1 VRTRRR
7 TVIADA
13 YQLWRQVLRKLIE
26 GFGSYCV
33 VGEASDGRTLLEH
46 IETMKPEILVTEV
59 ALPTLDGIRALRQ
72 LADTTP
78 GLRVLILSE
87 IEDPEVVCEA
97 FAAGAMGYVSKSEN
111 VIVLRRALGAISRG
125 FSFLSPRVAG
135 MILKQI
141 GGGRGRGKP
150 VPLIELE
157 LLRLVAKGCSDRTIA
172 SALGVGREAV
182 NYYRLDLLRR
192 LPQMSF
198 ASGHFA

>member
-1 VRTRRR
+1 MRTRWR

-13 YQLWRQVLRKLIE
+13 HQLWRHVLRRLIE
-26 GFGSYCV
+26 GFGSYRV
-33 VGEASDGRTLLEH
+33 VGEAPDGGTLLEH
-46 IETMKPEILVTEV
+46 IEAVKPEILVTEV

-72 LADTTP
+72 LAGTTP

-87 IEDPEVVCEA
+87 VEDPEIVCEA

-125 FSFLSPRVAG
+125 FSFLSPQIARG
-135 MILKQI
+135 ILRQA
-141 GGGRGRGKP
+141 GGGRGSGKP

-157 LLRLVAKGCSDRTIA
+157 LLRLLARGCSDQAIA

-192 LPQMSF
+192 LPQTSF
-198 ASGHFA
+198 ASDHFA